1 MRKLILLFAALALVV
16 AACGDGEGGAT
27 TTPDGATTT
36 SGGAPTGGDE
46 IAVTAVDYSFNG
58 VPETAPVGSEL
69 TLSNESEAEV
79 HELVLIRIDDTE
91 TRPLEE
97 LLELPEEETEEFTEF
112 KGVSVAFPGEAG
124 TVVDGS
130 LTLDEPGRYALF
142 CFIPLGADPE
152 AFREAVESGAEEP
165 PEVEG
170 GAPHVTQGMYSEIT
184 VTEG

>member
-1 MRKLILLFAALALVV
+1 MRKPILLLAALALLV
-16 AACGDGEGGAT
+16 AACGDGGGGAT
-27 TTPDGATTT
+27 TLPDGATTT
-36 SGGAPTGGDE
+36 GGDATGGDE

-58 VPETAPVGSEL
+58 VPDTASVGSQL
-69 TLSNESEAEV
+69 TLSNASEAEV
-79 HELVLIRIDDTE
+79 HELVLIRIDDAE

-97 LLELPEEETEEFTEF
+97 LLELPEEETEEFSEF

-152 AFREAVESGAEEP
+152 AFREAVESGSEEP

-170 GAPHVTQGMYSEIT
+170 GAPHVTQGMFAELT